1 MYICLYMHVCV
12 CVGMRACVWLCE
24 HACVC
29 ACVCVICSSVF
40 VERTPI
46 LIGLLW
52 WLCGRAVDRV
62 CICP

>member
-29 ACVCVICSSVF
+29 ACVCDLFISVCGKDTHSYRFALVALWKSS
-40 VERTPI
+40 
-46 LIGLLW
+46 
-52 WLCGRAVDRV
+52 
-62 CICP
+62 